1 MAIRRLLLAVTIC
14 FLLAGLPLETS
25 AVASTSTSDG
35 AVAESATRIS
45 ACRDAAIKKGNAKV
59 DILFLIDTSQSLRK
73 SDPIGKTIRDPAR
86 VQAIESVVEM
96 LQPKADNSEPLN
108 IRVNFLD
115 FGSSVRSSFS
125 PGGWQSIQEFN
136 FPSIKDFGSK
146 DDDPDTDYVGA
157 LVDAGGVVDVL
168 KQAASESDCQIVLW
182 FTDGKFDIDSKT
194 VNGSREFNW
203 LKSEIGDGIV
213 KDSSSAKKAR
223 EVGERLLCEK
233 GDSREFAVADELRS
247 LDNNDSLTVIGVGL
261 NKSAAVN
268 NFDILKR
275 LLEDPNCGEKTP
287 VGFMVEV
294 KSADDLAAAMRRSL
308 FKIVEPPVVCDEQ
321 VAGGAGIYLAEPVVR
336 ADIFLRSREKV
347 SEIQLVK
354 LGKDNETLSNVLLYK
369 NGEVFPGD
377 LLPGVKVTT
386 RKVNDDPT
394 LETTLEFSLPT
405 QEWVGNWALRACNE
419 TNSGPAQID
428 ADVIVRGCV
437 AFDLAAGDDKIV
449 VGRSKKIFLLLTR
462 CGTDASRLSTVQ
474 ELSLVA
480 TVRIGDELIQ
490 ATLRDGESAIEIPFA
505 PTDSDLNGATTKQVM
520 LQVLEVDATYG
531 VLEGSQPVVLSWP
544 TENSVFP
551 VTISRTPSTPY
562 VDKPTCGMLSKE
574 TKSVTCEFTARASD
588 AIGQVVTEGPT
599 LTPSK
604 SLGPVKI
611 SSQMSKQFPLT
622 VQPGQPET
630 FSLTFTIDG
639 TRTNLEKVNQ
649 PFTINFEYQTDG
661 EPSESAIVEGSF
673 VVEPDFGVQPNWRRS
688 LLFAIL
694 GLLVALAI
702 FASARLIFARIQ
714 VPREGMLWAGA
725 IDVDRCDPDT
735 IRTAVSSA
743 RVDMVALPL
752 RMTRFG
758 LGSVSELRMVGDC
771 NLDLRARAGLRMLSE
786 LGYVVATH
794 HEFFVIGSGGFV
806 KKGRAGR
813 TSLNLVG
820 EWWLIPQGIV
830 DGNAET
836 SEVVRSRLEGVPGKL
851 VFVAV
856 SAELPVSF
864 FSDLGSRISAT
875 VPSGLSEIADL
886 CWLKT
891 NADEGQDGPTRPT
904 EPGSSLPDI

>member
-1 MAIRRLLLAVTIC
+1 M
-14 FLLAGLPLETS
+14 
-25 AVASTSTSDG
+25 
-35 AVAESATRIS
+35 
-45 ACRDAAIKKGNAKV
+45 
-59 DILFLIDTSQSLRK
+59 
-73 SDPIGKTIRDPAR
+73 
-86 VQAIESVVEM
+86 
-96 LQPKADNSEPLN
+96 
-108 IRVNFLD
+108 
-115 FGSSVRSSFS
+115 
-125 PGGWQSIQEFN
+125 
-136 FPSIKDFGSK
+136 
-146 DDDPDTDYVGA
+146 
-157 LVDAGGVVDVL
+157 
-168 KQAASESDCQIVLW
+168 LW

-321 VAGGAGIYLAEPVVR
+321 VAGGAGIYLAETVVR
-336 ADIFLRSREKV
+336 ADIFLRSRQKV

-354 LGKDNETLSNVLLYK
+354 LGKDNETLSTVLLYK
-369 NGEVFPGD
+369 NGEVRPGD
-377 LLPGVKVTT
+377 LPPGVKVTT
-386 RKVNDDPT
+386 RKLDDKPT
-394 LETTLEFSLPT
+394 LKTSIEFSSPAH
-405 QEWVGNWALRACNE
+405 EWMGRWVLRACNE

-428 ADVIVRGCV
+428 ADVIVQGCV
-437 AFDLAAGDDKIV
+437 AFDLAAGDDKV
-449 VGRSKKIFLLLTR
+449 VVDSSEKIFLLLTR
-462 CGTDASRLSTVQ
+462 CGTDASRLSTVR

-505 PTDSDLNGATTKQVM
+505 PTESDLNGAMTKQVK
-520 LQVLEVDATYG
+520 LEVIAVYATYE
-531 VLEGSQPVVLSWP
+531 VLVDKPVVLDWA
-544 TENSVFP
+544 TENPFFK
-551 VTISRTPSTPY
+551 VTISRAPSTPK
-562 VDKPTCGMLSKE
+562 VDRPTCGMFSKE
-574 TKSVTCEFTARASD
+574 TKSVTCEFRARARD
-588 AIGQVVTEGPT
+588 AVGQVVTEGPT
-599 LTPSK
+599 ITPSK

-622 VQPGQPET
+622 VQPGQPQT

-702 FASARLIFARIQ
+702 FALARLLTARMQ
-714 VPREGMLWAGA
+714 VPESGLFWIVTA
-725 IDVDRCDPDT
+725 DLSRCDAEAA
-735 IRTAVSSA
+735 RALLLNSSKTAE
-743 RVDMVALPL
+743 ALPVAKSKL
-752 RMTRFG
+752 G
-758 LGSVSELRMVGDC
+758 LKTLDSVGPLNNSGSILKS
-771 NLDLRARAGLRMLSE
+771 RAGWRFLTE
-786 LGYVVATH
+786 LG
-794 HEFFVIGSGGFV
+794 FVEVQSHQGPTFGSGGTLGRSQ
-806 KKGRAGR
+806 KGRI
-813 TSLNLVG
+813 SLNLSK
-820 EWWLIPQGIV
+820 EWWFVSGWQGDGVAESQEVLAAEIAAAPGQIV
-830 DGNAET
+830 FFSTGAET
-836 SEVVRSRLEGVPGKL
+836 SRSLLEGLLQGL
-851 VFVAV
+851 ENSLADHIEQY
-856 SAELPVSF
+856 AE
-864 FSDLGSRISAT
+864 RIWKQSKKDQNE
-875 VPSGLSEIADL
+875 VGPKLSEVPVI
-886 CWLKT
+886 
-891 NADEGQDGPTRPT
+891 
-904 EPGSSLPDI
+904 

>member
-1 MAIRRLLLAVTIC
+1 MAIRRPLLAVTIC
-14 FLLAGLPLETS
+14 FLLAGLPLETA
-25 AVASTSTSDG
+25 AVASTSTSDS
-35 AVAESATRIS
+35 AVAKSATRIS
-45 ACRDAAIKKGNAKV
+45 ECRDAAIKKGNAKV
-59 DILFLIDTSQSLRK
+59 DILFLIDSSQSLRK

-125 PGGWQSIQEFN
+125 PGGWQSIEEFN
-136 FPSIKDFGSK
+136 FPSIKDFANK

-157 LVDAGGVVDVL
+157 LVDTGGVVDVL
-168 KQAASESDCQIVLW
+168 EQAASKSDCQIVLW
-182 FTDGKFDIDSKT
+182 FTDGKFDIDSKA

-203 LKSEIGDGIV
+203 LKAEIKDGIV
-213 KDSSSAKKAR
+213 KDSTSAKKAR

-247 LDNNDSLTVIGVGL
+247 LDKNNSLTVIGVGL

-294 KSADDLAAAMRRSL
+294 NSADDLAVAMRRSL
-308 FKIVEPPVVCDEQ
+308 FKIIKQPVICDEQ
-321 VAGGAGIYLAEPVVR
+321 VDGGLGIYLAEPVER

-354 LGKDNETLSNVLLYK
+354 LGRDNKILSTVLLYK
-369 NGEVFPGD
+369 NGEVGAGD

-386 RKVNDDPT
+386 RKVDDKPT
-394 LETTLEFSLPT
+394 LETTLEFSSPT
-405 QEWVGNWALRACNE
+405 QEWVGNWALRACDG

-474 ELSLVA
+474 ALSLDA
-480 TVRIGDELIQ
+480 TVRIGDEKIQ
-490 ATLRDGESAIEIPFA
+490 TTLRAGESSIEIPFA
-505 PTDSDLNGATTKQVM
+505 PTESDLNGAMTKQVK
-520 LQVLEVDATYG
+520 LQVLEVDATYE
-531 VLEGSQPVVLSWP
+531 VLEGSQPVVLGWVIK
-544 TENSVFP
+544 NSVFP
-551 VTISRTPSTPY
+551 VIISRTPSTPY

-588 AIGQVVTEGPT
+588 AVGQVVTEGPT
-599 LTPSK
+599 ITPSK

-673 VVEPDFGVQPNWRRS
+673 VVEPDFGVQPDWWRS

-702 FASARLIFARIQ
+702 FALSRLLTARMQ
-714 VPREGMLWAGA
+714 VPESGLFWIVTA
-725 IDVDRCDPDT
+725 DLSRCDAE
-735 IRTAVSSA
+735 TARALLLNSSIPA
-743 RVDMVALPL
+743 EALPVAKSKK
-752 RMTRFG
+752 G
-758 LGSVSELRMVGDC
+758 LKTLDSVGPLNNSGSILKS
-771 NLDLRARAGLRMLSE
+771 RAGWRFLTE
-786 LGYVVATH
+786 LG
-794 HEFFVIGSGGFV
+794 FVEVQSHQGPTFGSGGILGRSR
-806 KKGRAGR
+806 KGRI
-813 TSLNLVG
+813 SLNLSK
-820 EWWLIPQGIV
+820 EWWIVSGWQG
-830 DGNAET
+830 DGVAESQEALTSEIAASPGRLVFFSTSAET
-836 SEVVRSRLEGVPGKL
+836 SRSLLEGLLQGL
-851 VFVAV
+851 ENSLADHIEVFAEHHWIRPKKDQSEVGP
-856 SAELPVSF
+856 ELPE
-864 FSDLGSRISAT
+864 
-875 VPSGLSEIADL
+875 VPEI
-886 CWLKT
+886 
-891 NADEGQDGPTRPT
+891 
-904 EPGSSLPDI
+904 

>member
-125 PGGWQSIQEFN
+125 PGGWQSIEEFN

-247 LDNNDSLTVIGVGL
+247 LDNDNNDSLTVIGVGL

-354 LGKDNETLSNVLLYK
+354 LGKDNETLSTVLLYK

-480 TVRIGDELIQ
+480 TVRIGDEKIKT
-490 ATLRDGESAIEIPFA
+490 TLRSGESSIEIPFA

-520 LQVLEVDATYG
+520 LEVLEVDATYG
-531 VLEGSQPVVLSWP
+531 VLEGSQPVVLSWEK
-544 TENSVFP
+544 ENSVFP

-588 AIGQVVTEGPT
+588 AVGQVVTEGPT

-611 SSQMSKQFPLT
+611 SSQMSKQFPLS
-622 VQPGQPET
+622 VQPGQPQT

-639 TRTNLEKVNQ
+639 TRTNNEKVNQ

-673 VVEPDFGVQPNWRRS
+673 VVEPDFGVQPNWRRA

-702 FASARLIFARIQ
+702 FALARLLTARMQ
-714 VPREGMLWAGA
+714 VPESGLFWIVTA
-725 IDVDRCDPDT
+725 DLSRCDAEAA
-735 IRTAVSSA
+735 RALLLNSSKTAE
-743 RVDMVALPL
+743 ALPVAKSKL
-752 RMTRFG
+752 G
-758 LGSVSELRMVGDC
+758 LKTLDSVGPLNNSGSILKS
-771 NLDLRARAGLRMLSE
+771 RAGWRFLTE
-786 LGYVVATH
+786 LG
-794 HEFFVIGSGGFV
+794 FVEVQSHQGPTFGSGGTLGRSQ
-806 KKGRAGR
+806 KGRI
-813 TSLNLVG
+813 SLNLSQ
-820 EWWLIPQGIV
+820 EWWFVSGWQGDGVAESQEVLAAEIAAAPGQIV
-830 DGNAET
+830 FFSTGAET
-836 SEVVRSRLEGVPGKL
+836 SRSLLEGLLQGL
-851 VFVAV
+851 ENSLADHIEQY
-856 SAELPVSF
+856 AE
-864 FSDLGSRISAT
+864 RIWKQSKKDQNE
-875 VPSGLSEIADL
+875 VGPKLSEVPVI
-886 CWLKT
+886 
-891 NADEGQDGPTRPT
+891 
-904 EPGSSLPDI
+904 